1 MTVPI
6 PVLVIDSITDQIT
19 KDYPTLQG
27 NTKLKLFQ
35 VCCEMWL
42 FILDEHETEKSKK
55 EKEFGDSKID
65 NIYANISREKFQKFQ
80 IKLNGKVFQ
89 YTEIKN
95 LLIKSNLIEDNSK
108 YKVGEFSKSYRPNP
122 ENKYLTYQL
131 VDLDFKLF
139 LKNEN
144 IIENLI
150 LENPKHA
157 KLIKDLY
164 LAKINLS
171 TLLVDLQNG
180 LGKKY
185 TTKSNKWNTKSWDVI
200 LDHKRLMAIMI
211 KAIKI
216 NLGIHFFK
224 EADTGRI
231 YSSIANL
238 PKLCLPHL
246 TLNGNAVAEADAANC
261 QPLLLSSLID
271 NAQFKQD
278 CENGIFYEKMAFF
291 LNIERDDFKVLSY
304 AKIFFNNKKIDDKMA
319 KNLDSVYPG
328 LSEQINKY
336 KANSDEEAKAM
347 DQSQLLWNRLQS
359 IEASIFI
366 KVAKSLPYPVLT
378 RHDSIIV
385 STEYKE
391 KIKKALTKEFKKYN
405 LNVKFKK
412 ETI

>member
-6 PVLVIDSITDQIT
+6 PVLVIDSVTNQIS
-19 KDYPTLQG
+19 KDYPTLQSSS
-27 NTKLKLFQ
+27 KLKLFQ

-42 FILDEHETEKSKK
+42 FILEEHETEKSKK

-65 NIYANISREKFQKFQ
+65 NIYANISREQFQKFQ

-89 YTEIKN
+89 YTQIKN

-122 ENKYLTYQL
+122 ENKYSTYQL

-171 TLLVDLQNG
+171 TLLTDLQSR
-180 LGKKY
+180 LGKPY

-200 LDHKRLMAIMI
+200 LDDKRLMELMI

-246 TLNGNAVAEADAANC
+246 TLNGNAVAEVDAVNC
-261 QPLLLSSLID
+261 QPLIISSFL
-271 NAQFKQD
+271 NNEQYKQD
-278 CENGIFYEKMAFF
+278 CEAGIYYEKMAAHFSINRDEF
-291 LNIERDDFKVLSY
+291 KLLNLS
-304 AKIFFNNKKIDDKMA
+304 KILFNNTKIDSKLMSKIDE
-319 KNLDSVYPG
+319 VYPG
-328 LSEQINKY
+328 LAEEINKY
-336 KANSDEEAKAM
+336 KANSKEEAETM
-347 DQSQLLWNRLQS
+347 DRKQLLWNRLQS
-359 IEASIFI
+359 IEAAIFI

-385 STEYKE
+385 SSEYKV
-391 KIKKALTKEFKKYN
+391 KIEKALTREFKKYD
-405 LNVKFKK
+405 LNVKFK
-412 ETI
+412 

>member
-6 PVLVIDSITDQIT
+6 PVLVIDSVTNQIS
-19 KDYPTLQG
+19 KDYPTLQSSS
-27 NTKLKLFQ
+27 KLKLFQ

-42 FILDEHETEKSKK
+42 FILEEHETEKSKK

-65 NIYANISREKFQKFQ
+65 NIYANISREQFQKFQ
-80 IKLNGKVFQ
+80 IKLNGKIFQ
-89 YTEIKN
+89 YTQIKN

-122 ENKYLTYQL
+122 ENKYSTYQL

-171 TLLVDLQNG
+171 TLLTDLQSR
-180 LGKKY
+180 LGKPY

-200 LDHKRLMAIMI
+200 LDDKRLMELMI

-246 TLNGNAVAEADAANC
+246 TLNGNAVAEVDAVNC
-261 QPLLLSSLID
+261 QPLIISSFL
-271 NAQFKQD
+271 NNEQYKQD
-278 CENGIFYEKMAFF
+278 CEAGIYYEKMAAHFSINRDEF
-291 LNIERDDFKVLSY
+291 KLLNLS
-304 AKIFFNNKKIDDKMA
+304 KILFNNTKIDSKLMSKIDE
-319 KNLDSVYPG
+319 VYPG
-328 LSEQINKY
+328 LAEEINKY
-336 KANSDEEAKAM
+336 KANSKEEAETM
-347 DQSQLLWNRLQS
+347 DRKQLLWNRLQS
-359 IEASIFI
+359 IEAAIFI

-385 STEYKE
+385 SSEYKV
-391 KIKKALTKEFKKYN
+391 KIEKALTREFKKYD
-405 LNVKFKK
+405 LNVKFK
-412 ETI
+412 